1 MTHLFAGFAPP
12 PPPRTFV
19 AMPTSYPLAL
29 AGLLL
34 LLAPAA
40 HAQAPLTVPQP
51 SPAVNI
57 REAFS
62 TSFVELSYSRPS
74 LKGRTAFGGL
84 VPYDQVWRT
93 GANTV
98 TKIRFGEAVTLGGQA
113 VPAGTY
119 ALLTIPGKANWTIIL
134 NRDTAQWGA
143 YEYKQSLDVLRISAK
158 AAKLPTPQESLRL
171 SLENLRPAA
180 ADLTLAWER
189 VQVAIPLTA
198 NPDPIVLAQI
208 REAMKGEKKPYV
220 TAAQYYYNSN
230 QPDLTPAVGWLDE
243 FIKANPGDAFYGYY
257 WKARLLQKQGKN
269 PEAAAA
275 ARKSLDA
282 LGTNKNDIARAEY
295 TRLNTQ
301 LLAEVG
307 GRK

>member
-1 MTHLFAGFAPP
+1 MTTP
-12 PPPRTFV
+12 
-19 AMPTSYPLAL
+19 YPLAL
-29 AGLLL
+29 AGLAL

-40 HAQAPLTVPQP
+40 HAQTPLTVPQP
-51 SPAVNI
+51 SPAVKI

-62 TSFVELSYSRPS
+62 TSFVELNYSRPS

-93 GANTV
+93 GANTA

-119 ALLTIPGKANWTIIL
+119 ALLTIPSKASWTVIL

-143 YEYKQSLDVLRISAK
+143 YEYKQNLDVLRLPAK
-158 AAKLPTPQESLRL
+158 ATKLANPQESLSL

-180 ADLTLAWER
+180 ADLILAWER
-189 VQVAIPLTA
+189 VQVALPLTA

-208 REAMKGEKKPYV
+208 QEAMKGEKKPYV
-220 TAAQYYYNSN
+220 MAAQYYYNSN

-243 FIKANPGDAFYGYY
+243 YIKTTPASAYYGYY
-257 WKARLLQKQGKN
+257 WQARLLQKQGKN
-269 PEAAAA
+269 QESAAA

-282 LGTNKNDIARAEY
+282 LGTNKNEIARAEY

-301 LLAEVG
+301 LLTEVG

>member
-1 MTHLFAGFAPP
+1 MTTP
-12 PPPRTFV
+12 
-19 AMPTSYPLAL
+19 YPLAL
-29 AGLLL
+29 AGLAL

-40 HAQAPLTVPQP
+40 HAQTRLTLPQP
-51 SPAVNI
+51 SPAVQL

-62 TSFVELSYSRPS
+62 TSFVELNYSRPS
-74 LKGRTAFGGL
+74 LKSRTAFGGL

-98 TKIRFGEAVTLGGQA
+98 TKIRFGEAVTLGGQP

-143 YEYKQSLDVLRISAK
+143 YEYKQSLDVLRVSAK
-158 AAKLPTPQESLRL
+158 AAKLPTPQESMSL

-189 VQVAIPLTA
+189 TQVSLPLTA
-198 NPDPIVLAQI
+198 NPDPLVLAQI
-208 REAMKGEKKPYV
+208 REAMKGEKKPYFA
-220 TAAQYYYNSN
+220 AAQYYYNSN

-243 FIKANPGDAFYGYY
+243 AIKANPNYSYYY
-257 WKARLLQKQGKN
+257 WKAKLLHKQGKN
-269 PEAAAA
+269 QEAAAA
-275 ARKSLDA
+275 IQKSLELVKADD
-282 LGTNKNDIARAEY
+282 NEVSKAEY
-295 TRLNTQ
+295 TRLNQQ

>member
-1 MTHLFAGFAPP
+1 MKTASFFATA
-12 PPPRTFV
+12 
-19 AMPTSYPLAL
+19 AL
-29 AGLLL
+29 AA

-40 HAQAPLTVPQP
+40 HAQVKLTVPQP
-51 SPAVNI
+51 SPATKT

-62 TSFVELSYSRPS
+62 TSFIELNYSRPS

-98 TKIRFGEAVTLGGQA
+98 TKIRFGEQVQLAGQT
-113 VPAGTY
+113 VKAGTY
-119 ALLTIPGKANWTIIL
+119 ALLTIPGKSDWTIIL

-143 YEYKQSLDVLRISAK
+143 YEYKQTLDVLRVQTK
-158 AAKLPTPQESLRL
+158 ATKLASPQESLRL
-171 SLENLRPAA
+171 SLENLQPAA

-189 VQVAIPLTA
+189 TQVSLTLLA

-208 REAMKGEKKPYV
+208 QEAMKGEKKPYI

-230 QPDLTPAVGWLDE
+230 QRDLTPAIGWLDE
-243 FIKANPGDAFYGYY
+243 YIKTTPASAYYGYY
-257 WKARLLQKQGKN
+257 WKAKLLQKQGKKA
-269 PEAAAA
+269 EAGAA

-282 LGTNKNDIARAEY
+282 LATDKNEVSKEEY
-295 TRLNTQ
+295 TRLNMQ
-301 LLAEVG
+301 LIGEVA
-307 GRK
+307 KK

>member
-1 MTHLFAGFAPP
+1 MKTAFFLAA
-12 PPPRTFV
+12 
-19 AMPTSYPLAL
+19 AAL
-29 AGLLL
+29 AA

-40 HAQAPLTVPQP
+40 QAQVKLTVPQP
-51 SPAVNI
+51 SPATKT

-74 LKGRTAFGGL
+74 LRGRTAFGGL
-84 VPYDQVWRT
+84 VPYGEVWRT

-98 TKIRFGEAVTLGGQA
+98 TKIRFGEEVKLAGQP
-113 VPAGTY
+113 VKAGTY
-119 ALLTIPGKANWTIIL
+119 ALLTIPGKADWTIIL

-143 YEYKQSLDVLRISAK
+143 YAYKQSLDVLRLTAK
-158 AAKLPTPQESLRL
+158 ATRLASPQESLRL
-171 SLENLRPAA
+171 SLENLQPAA

-189 VQVAIPLTA
+189 TQVSLPLTA

-208 REAMKGEKKPYV
+208 QEAMKGEKKPYI

-230 QPDLTPAVGWLDE
+230 QPDLTPALGWLDE
-243 FIKANPGDAFYGYY
+243 FNKANPNDAYYGYY

-269 PEAAAA
+269 AEAGAA
-275 ARKSLDA
+275 ARKSLD
-282 LGTNKNDIARAEY
+282 LVGTDKNEVSKAEY
-295 TRLNTQ
+295 TRLNLQ

-307 GRK
+307 GKK

>member
-1 MTHLFAGFAPP
+1 M
-12 PPPRTFV
+12 RT
-19 AMPTSYPLAL
+19 PYSLAL
-29 AGLLL
+29 AGLAL

-40 HAQAPLTVPQP
+40 HAQTRLNLPQP
-51 SPAVNI
+51 SPAVKV

-62 TSFVELSYSRPS
+62 TSFVELNYARPS

-84 VPYDQVWRT
+84 VPYDKVWRT

-119 ALLTIPGKANWTIIL
+119 ALLTIPGKADWTIIL

-143 YEYKQSLDVLRISAK
+143 YEYKPSLDVLRVQAK
-158 AAKLPTPQESLRL
+158 ATKLASPQESLRL

-189 VQVAIPLTA
+189 TQVSLPLSA
-198 NPDPIVLAQI
+198 NPDPLILAQI
-208 REAMKGEKKPYV
+208 QEAMKGEKKPYF

-230 QPDLTPAVGWLDE
+230 QPDLTPALGWLDE
-243 FIKANPGDAFYGYY
+243 FNKANPNEAFEGYY
-257 WKARLLQKQGKN
+257 WKAKVLQKQGKAK
-269 PEAAAA
+269 EAGAA
-275 ARKSLDA
+275 ARKSLDL
-282 LGTNKNDIARAEY
+282 LGSTKNEVIKEEY
-295 TRLNTQ
+295 TRLNMQ
-301 LLAEVG
+301 LIGEVA
-307 GRK
+307 KK

>member
-1 MTHLFAGFAPP
+1 MTTP
-12 PPPRTFV
+12 
-19 AMPTSYPLAL
+19 YPLAL
-29 AGLLL
+29 AGLAL
-34 LLAPAA
+34 LLASAA
-40 HAQAPLTVPQP
+40 HAQAPLNLPQP
-51 SPAVNI
+51 SPAVKI
-57 REAFS
+57 RESFS
-62 TSFVELSYSRPS
+62 TSFVELNYSRPS

-119 ALLTIPGKANWTIIL
+119 ALLTIPGKASWTVIL

-143 YEYKQSLDVLRISAK
+143 YEYKQSLDVVRLPAK
-158 AAKLPTPQESLRL
+158 ATKLANPQESLSI

-189 VQVAIPLTA
+189 VQVALPLVG

-208 REAMKGEKKPYV
+208 KAAMQGEKKPYLA
-220 TAAQYYYNSN
+220 AAQYYYNSN

-243 FIKANPGDAFYGYY
+243 AIKTNPNYSYYY
-257 WKARLLQKQGKN
+257 WKAKLLQKQGKN
-269 PEAAAA
+269 QDAASA

-282 LGTNKNDIARAEY
+282 LGTVKNEIAKAEY

>member
-1 MTHLFAGFAPP
+1 MT
-12 PPPRTFV
+12 TFR
-19 AMPTSYPLAL
+19 PLAL
-29 AGLLL
+29 AGCAL
-34 LLAPAA
+34 LLASATR
-40 HAQAPLTVPQP
+40 AQTPLNLPQP
-51 SPAVNI
+51 SPAVKI

-62 TSFVELSYSRPS
+62 TTFVELSYARPS

-98 TKIRFGEAVTLGGQA
+98 TKIRFGEAVTLGGQP

-119 ALLTIPGKANWTIIL
+119 ALLTIPGRADWTLIL

-143 YEYKQSLDVLRISAK
+143 YEYKPSLDVLRLPAK
-158 AAKLPTPQESLRL
+158 ATKLASPQETLRI

-189 VQVAIPLTA
+189 VQVSVPLVG
-198 NPDPIVLAQI
+198 NPDPLVLAQI
-208 REAMKGEKKPYV
+208 RAAMQGEKKPYLA
-220 TAAQYYYNSN
+220 AAQYYYNSN

-243 FIKANPGDAFYGYY
+243 AIKASPNFSYYY
-257 WKARLLQKQGKN
+257 WKAKLLQKQGKN
-269 PEAAAA
+269 QEAGAA

-282 LGTNKNDIARAEY
+282 LATSKNEVAKDEY

-301 LLAEVG
+301 LLAEVKG
-307 GRK
+307 KK

>member
-1 MTHLFAGFAPP
+1 MKTAFFFATA
-12 PPPRTFV
+12 
-19 AMPTSYPLAL
+19 AL
-29 AGLLL
+29 AA

-40 HAQAPLTVPQP
+40 QAQTKLTVPQP
-51 SPAVNI
+51 SPATKT

-98 TKIRFGEAVTLGGQA
+98 TKIRFGEEVKLAGQA
-113 VPAGTY
+113 VKAGTY
-119 ALLTIPGKANWTIIL
+119 ALLTIPGKADWTIIL

-143 YEYKQSLDVLRISAK
+143 YEYKPSLDVLRVQAK
-158 AAKLPTPQESLRL
+158 ATKLASSQESLRL

-189 VQVAIPLTA
+189 TQVSLPLSA
-198 NPDPIVLAQI
+198 NPDPLILAQI
-208 REAMKGEKKPYV
+208 QEAMKGEKKPYF

-230 QPDLTPAVGWLDE
+230 QPDLTPALGWLDE
-243 FIKANPGDAFYGYY
+243 FNKANPSEAFEGYY
-257 WKARLLQKQGKN
+257 WKAKVLQKQGKAK
-269 PEAAAA
+269 EAGAA
-275 ARKSLDA
+275 ARKSLDL
-282 LGTNKNDIARAEY
+282 LGSTKNEVIKEEY
-295 TRLNTQ
+295 TRLNMQ
-301 LLAEVG
+301 LIGEVA
-307 GRK
+307 KK

>member
-1 MTHLFAGFAPP
+1 MKTASFFATA
-12 PPPRTFV
+12 
-19 AMPTSYPLAL
+19 AL
-29 AGLLL
+29 AA

-40 HAQAPLTVPQP
+40 HAQVKLTVPQP
-51 SPAVNI
+51 SPATKT

-62 TSFVELSYSRPS
+62 TSFVELNYSRPS

-84 VPYDQVWRT
+84 VPYGEVWRT

-98 TKIRFGEAVTLGGQA
+98 TKIRFGEPVQLGGQS

-119 ALLTIPGKANWTIIL
+119 ALLTIPSKADWTIIL

-143 YEYKQSLDVLRISAK
+143 YEYKQSLDVLRVQAK
-158 AAKLPTPQESLRL
+158 ATKLATPQESLRL

-189 VQVAIPLTA
+189 IQVSLPLTA

-208 REAMKGEKKPYV
+208 KEAMQGEKKPYV

-230 QPDLTPAVGWLDE
+230 QPDLTPAIGWLDE
-243 FIKANPGDAFYGYY
+243 YIKTSPASAYYGYY
-257 WKARLLQKQGKN
+257 WKAKLLQKQGKN
-269 PEAAAA
+269 AEAGAA

-282 LGTNKNDIARAEY
+282 LSVDKNEVSKAEY
-295 TRLNTQ
+295 TRLNMQ
-301 LLAEVG
+301 LIAEVA
-307 GRK
+307 KK

>member
-1 MTHLFAGFAPP
+1 MKTASFCAA
-12 PPPRTFV
+12 
-19 AMPTSYPLAL
+19 AAL
-29 AGLLL
+29 AA

-40 HAQAPLTVPQP
+40 HAQVKLTVPQP
-51 SPAVNI
+51 SPATKI

-98 TKIRFGEAVTLGGQA
+98 TKIRFGEDVKLAGQT
-113 VPAGTY
+113 VKAGTY
-119 ALLTIPGKANWTIIL
+119 ALLTIPGKADWTIIL

-143 YEYKQSLDVLRISAK
+143 YEYKPSLDVLRVPAK
-158 AAKLPTPQESLRL
+158 ATKLASPQESLRL

-189 VQVAIPLTA
+189 TQVSLPLST

-208 REAMKGEKKPYV
+208 QEAMKGEKKPYV

-230 QPDLTPAVGWLDE
+230 QPDLAPALGWLDE
-243 FIKANPGDAFYGYY
+243 YIKTSPASAYYGYY
-257 WKARLLQKQGKN
+257 WKAKLLQKQGKN
-269 PEAAAA
+269 AEAGAA
-275 ARKSLDA
+275 ARRSLDA
-282 LGTNKNDIARAEY
+282 LAADKNEVSKEEY
-295 TRLNTQ
+295 TRLNMQ
-301 LLAEVG
+301 LIGEVA
-307 GRK
+307 KK

>member
-1 MTHLFAGFAPP
+1 MTTP
-12 PPPRTFV
+12 
-19 AMPTSYPLAL
+19 YPLTLAAL
-29 AGLLL
+29 AL
-34 LLAPAA
+34 LLASA
-40 HAQAPLTVPQP
+40 AQAQTRLTLPQP
-51 SPAVNI
+51 SPAVQT

-62 TSFVELSYSRPS
+62 TTFVELNYSRPS
-74 LKGRTAFGGL
+74 LRGRTAFGGL
-84 VPYDQVWRT
+84 VPYDKVWRT

-119 ALLTIPGKANWTIIL
+119 ALLTIPGKADWTFIL

-143 YEYKQSLDVLRISAK
+143 YEYKPSLDVLRVSAK
-158 AAKLPTPQESLRL
+158 ATKLPTPQESLRL

-189 VQVAIPLTA
+189 TQVSLPLTA
-198 NPDPIVLAQI
+198 NPDPLVLAQI
-208 REAMKGEKKPYV
+208 KAAMQEDKKPYV
-220 TAAQYYYNSN
+220 AAAQYYYNSN

-243 FIKANPGDAFYGYY
+243 FIKTTPASAYYGYY
-257 WKARLLQKQGKN
+257 WKAKLLQKQGKN

-275 ARKSLDA
+275 ARRSLDA
-282 LGTNKNDIARAEY
+282 LAANKNDIARDEY
-295 TRLNTQ
+295 TRLNVQ
-301 LLAEVG
+301 LLSEVG

>member
-1 MTHLFAGFAPP
+1 MKTAVFLTTA
-12 PPPRTFV
+12 
-19 AMPTSYPLAL
+19 AL
-29 AGLLL
+29 AA

-40 HAQAPLTVPQP
+40 QAQVKLTVPQP
-51 SPAVNI
+51 SPATKT

-62 TSFVELSYSRPS
+62 TSFVELNYSRPS

-84 VPYDQVWRT
+84 VPYNEVWRT

-98 TKIRFGEAVTLGGQA
+98 TKIRFGEPVQLAGQA

-119 ALLTIPGKANWTIIL
+119 ALLTIPGKSDWTIIL

-143 YEYKQSLDVLRISAK
+143 YEYKQSLDVLRVQAK
-158 AAKLPTPQESLRL
+158 ATKLASPQESLRL
-171 SLENLRPAA
+171 SLENLQPAA

-189 VQVAIPLTA
+189 TQLSLPLTA

-208 REAMKGEKKPYV
+208 QEAMKGDKKPYV

-230 QPDLTPAVGWLDE
+230 QRDLTPAIGWLDE
-243 FIKANPGDAFYGYY
+243 YIKTTPASAYYGYY
-257 WKARLLQKQGKN
+257 WKAKLLQKQGKN
-269 PEAAAA
+269 AEAGAA

-282 LGTNKNDIARAEY
+282 LSVDKNEVSKAEY
-295 TRLNTQ
+295 TRLNMQ
-301 LLAEVG
+301 LISEVA
-307 GRK
+307 KK

>member
-1 MTHLFAGFAPP
+1 MTHLFVSFRPHPA
-12 PPPRTFV
+12 RTFV
-19 AMPTSYPLAL
+19 VMNTSYPLAL
-29 AGLLL
+29 AGLAL

-40 HAQAPLTVPQP
+40 HAQTPLTLPQP
-51 SPAVNI
+51 SPAVKI

-62 TSFVELSYSRPS
+62 TSFVELNYSRPS

-84 VPYDQVWRT
+84 VPYDKVWRT

-119 ALLTIPGKANWTIIL
+119 ALLTIPGKADWTIIL

-143 YEYKQSLDVLRISAK
+143 YEYKQPLDVLRVSAK
-158 AAKLPTPQESLRL
+158 ATKLPAPQESMRL
-171 SLENLRPAA
+171 SFENLRPAA
-180 ADLTLAWER
+180 ADLILAWER
-189 VQVAIPLTA
+189 VQVSLPLVG

-208 REAMKGEKKPYV
+208 KEAMQGEKKPYLA
-220 TAAQYYYNSN
+220 AAQYYYHSN

-243 FIKANPGDAFYGYY
+243 AIKTNPNYSYYY
-257 WKARLLQKQGKN
+257 WKAKLLQKQGKN
-269 PEAAAA
+269 QEAAAA

-282 LGTNKNDIARAEY
+282 LTTNKNEIAKDEY
-295 TRLNTQ
+295 TRLNVQ
-301 LLAEVG
+301 LLSEVG

>member
-1 MTHLFAGFAPP
+1 MKTASFFATA
-12 PPPRTFV
+12 
-19 AMPTSYPLAL
+19 AL
-29 AGLLL
+29 AA

-40 HAQAPLTVPQP
+40 HAQVKLTVPQP
-51 SPAVNI
+51 SPTTKT

-62 TSFVELSYSRPS
+62 TSFVELNYSRPS

-84 VPYDQVWRT
+84 VPYGEVWRT

-98 TKIRFGEAVTLGGQA
+98 TKIRFGEPVQLGGQSVA
-113 VPAGTY
+113 AGTY
-119 ALLTIPGKANWTIIL
+119 ALLTIPSKADWTIIL

-143 YEYKQSLDVLRISAK
+143 YEYKQSLDVLRVQAK
-158 AAKLPTPQESLRL
+158 ATKLATPQESLRL

-189 VQVAIPLTA
+189 IQVSLPLTA

-208 REAMKGEKKPYV
+208 KEAMQGEKKPYV

-230 QPDLTPAVGWLDE
+230 QPDLTPAIGWLDE
-243 FIKANPGDAFYGYY
+243 YIKTSPASAYYGYY
-257 WKARLLQKQGKN
+257 WKAKLLQKQGKN
-269 PEAAAA
+269 AEAGAA

-282 LGTNKNDIARAEY
+282 LSVDKNEVSKAEY
-295 TRLNTQ
+295 TRLNMQ
-301 LLAEVG
+301 LIAEVA
-307 GRK
+307 KK

>member
-1 MTHLFAGFAPP
+1 MKTAVFLTTA
-12 PPPRTFV
+12 
-19 AMPTSYPLAL
+19 AL
-29 AGLLL
+29 AA

-40 HAQAPLTVPQP
+40 QAQVKLTVPQP
-51 SPAVNI
+51 SPATKT

-62 TSFVELSYSRPS
+62 TSFVELNYSRPS

-84 VPYDQVWRT
+84 VPYNEVWRT

-98 TKIRFGEAVTLGGQA
+98 TKIRFGEPVQLAGQA

-119 ALLTIPGKANWTIIL
+119 ALLTIPGKSDWTIIL

-143 YEYKQSLDVLRISAK
+143 YEYKQSLDVLRVQAK
-158 AAKLPTPQESLRL
+158 ATKLASPQESLRL
-171 SLENLRPAA
+171 SLENLQPAA

-189 VQVAIPLTA
+189 TQVSLPLTA

-208 REAMKGEKKPYV
+208 QEAMKGDKKPYV

-230 QPDLTPAVGWLDE
+230 QRDLTPAIGWLDE
-243 FIKANPGDAFYGYY
+243 YIKTSPASAYYGYY
-257 WKARLLQKQGKN
+257 WKAKLLQKQGKN
-269 PEAAAA
+269 AEAGAA

-282 LGTNKNDIARAEY
+282 LSVDKNEVSKAEY
-295 TRLNTQ
+295 TRLNMQ
-301 LLAEVG
+301 LISEVA
-307 GRK
+307 KK

>member
-1 MTHLFAGFAPP
+1 M
-12 PPPRTFV
+12 RT
-19 AMPTSYPLAL
+19 PYPLAL
-29 AGLLL
+29 AGLAL

-40 HAQAPLTVPQP
+40 HAQVKLNLPQP
-51 SPAVNI
+51 SPAVKT

-84 VPYDQVWRT
+84 VPYDKVWRT

-119 ALLTIPGKANWTIIL
+119 ALLTIPGKADWTLIL

-143 YEYKQSLDVLRISAK
+143 YEYKQNLDVLRVSVK
-158 AAKLPTPQESLRL
+158 ATKLPALQESLRL

-189 VQVAIPLTA
+189 VQLSLPLVA

-208 REAMKGEKKPYV
+208 KEAMQGEKKPYLA
-220 TAAQYYYNSN
+220 AAQYYYNSN

-243 FIKANPGDAFYGYY
+243 AIKANPNYSYYY
-257 WKARLLQKQGKN
+257 WKAKLLQKQGKN
-269 PEAAAA
+269 QEAAAA

-282 LGTNKNDIARAEY
+282 LAATKNEIAKDEY
-295 TRLNTQ
+295 TRLNVQ
-301 LLAEVG
+301 LISEVG

>member
-1 MTHLFAGFAPP
+1 MT
-12 PPPRTFV
+12 
-19 AMPTSYPLAL
+19 TSYPLVL
-29 AGLLL
+29 AGLAL

-40 HAQAPLTVPQP
+40 HAQAQLTVPQP
-51 SPAVNI
+51 SPAVQL

-119 ALLTIPGKANWTIIL
+119 ALLTIPGKASWTVIL

-143 YEYKQSLDVLRISAK
+143 YEYKQSLDVLRLPAK
-158 AAKLPTPQESLRL
+158 ATKLANPQESLSL

-180 ADLTLAWER
+180 ADLTLTWER
-189 VQVAIPLTA
+189 VQVAIPLTG

-208 REAMKGEKKPYV
+208 REAMKGEKKPYI

-243 FIKANPGDAFYGYY
+243 FIKTTPASAYYGYY
-257 WKARLLQKQGKN
+257 WKAKLLQKQGKN
-269 PEAAAA
+269 QDAAAA

-282 LGTNKNDIARAEY
+282 LGTNKNEIAKAEY

-301 LLAEVG
+301 LLTEVG

>member
-1 MTHLFAGFAPP
+1 MRIP
-12 PPPRTFV
+12 
-19 AMPTSYPLAL
+19 YPLAL
-29 AGLLL
+29 AGLAL

-40 HAQAPLTVPQP
+40 HAQVKLNLPQP
-51 SPAVNI
+51 SPAVKT

-62 TSFVELSYSRPS
+62 TSFVELNYSRPS

-84 VPYDQVWRT
+84 VPYDKVWRT

-119 ALLTIPGKANWTIIL
+119 ALLTIPGKADWTLIL

-143 YEYKQSLDVLRISAK
+143 YEYKQNLDVVRVSAK
-158 AAKLPTPQESLRL
+158 ATKLPALQESLRL

-189 VQVAIPLTA
+189 VQLNFPLVA
-198 NPDPIVLAQI
+198 NPDPLVLAQI
-208 REAMKGEKKPYV
+208 KEAMQGEKKPYLA
-220 TAAQYYYNSN
+220 AAQYYYNSN

-243 FIKANPGDAFYGYY
+243 AIKTNPNYSYYY
-257 WKARLLQKQGKN
+257 WKAKLLQKQGKN
-269 PEAAAA
+269 QEAASA

-282 LGTNKNDIARAEY
+282 LTTTKNEIAKDEY
-295 TRLNTQ
+295 TRLNVQ
-301 LLAEVG
+301 LISEVG